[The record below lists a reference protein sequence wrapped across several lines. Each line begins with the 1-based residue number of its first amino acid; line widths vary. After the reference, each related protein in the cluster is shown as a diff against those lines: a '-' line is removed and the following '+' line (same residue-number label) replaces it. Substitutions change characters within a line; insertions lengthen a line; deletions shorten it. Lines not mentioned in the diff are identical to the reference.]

1 MSKVLLDTNIVVS
14 GLFRSGLPSKLLHK
28 ARKGEIKAVSSSGL
42 LAELSEVL
50 TRESKPFRLTQ
61 DEADKVIDH
70 VCSWCEIVSVG
81 ALPNVC
87 RDRDDNLVLATAEA
101 GKVDYVITGDSDL
114 LELGIYRGV
123 RLVKVSTFFSE
134 LGDREAWEEAIP

>member
-1 MSKVLLDTNIVVS
+1 
-14 GLFRSGLPSKLLHK
+14 
-28 ARKGEIKAVSSSGL
+28 
-42 LAELSEVL
+42 
-50 TRESKPFRLTQ
+50 
-61 DEADKVIDH
+61 VIDH